1 MEEPWSEAAGEAC
14 QLALETAQEDGLDRY
29 RHANPTTPTANRQ
42 PQATPK
48 VIQDPKTATTK
59 PFMNKAG

>member
-1 MEEPWSEAAGEAC
+1 MEEPRSVAAGEAC
-14 QLALETAQEDGLDRY
+14 QPALETAQEDGLDRY
-29 RHANPTTPTANRQ
+29 RHANPTTATANRQ

-48 VIQDPKTATTK
+48 AIHDPETATTK

>member
-1 MEEPWSEAAGEAC
+1 MEVPWSVAAGEAC
-14 QLALETAQEDGLDRY
+14 QLALETAHQDGRGRY
-29 RHANPTTPTANRQ
+29 RHANPTPPTANRQ

-48 VIQDPKTATTK
+48 AIHDPETATTK